1 MNADAYLSPYGIA
14 INPVGGMFGDG
25 TIDGAGVA
33 SVGSERGGLTACRG
47 FDNSATTVAR
57 WVGHMGPA
65 RSACNEGAGG
75 CFRAR
80 REGSSRG
87 A

>member
-33 SVGSERGGLTACRG
+33 SVGSERGGLTACR
-47 FDNSATTVAR
+47 FDNNTITGKPLAS
-57 WVGHMGPA
+57 GPLG
-65 RSACNEGAGG
+65 GAY
-75 CFRAR
+75 
-80 REGSSRG
+80 GSFSG
-87 A
+87 WLQ

>member
-47 FDNSATTVAR
+47 FDNSIATGTPPVC
-57 WVGHMGPA
+57 GPLG
-65 RSACNEGAGG
+65 GAY
-75 CFRAR
+75 
-80 REGSSRG
+80 GSCPECLQ
-87 A
+87 

>member
-33 SVGSERGGLTACRG
+33 SVGSERGDLAACRG
-47 FDNSATTVAR
+47 SAA
-57 WVGHMGPA
+57 
-65 RSACNEGAGG
+65 
-75 CFRAR
+75 
-80 REGSSRG
+80 
-87 A
+87 